1 MELDTI
7 VAIVTPPGE
16 GGVGIVRASGPLSTL
31 LPRRLFPDVKTP
43 WESHRL
49 RHGTLHDPA
58 DGAPIDRAL
67 GCVMP
72 APHSYTGEDVF
83 EIHAHGSPL
92 VLERIV
98 SICLRE
104 GCRAARPGEFTL
116 RAFLNGRLD
125 LSQAEAVLD

>member
-1 MELDTI
+1 MESDTI

-16 GGVGIVRASGPLSTL
+16 GGVGIVRASGTLSAS
-31 LPRRLFPDVKTP
+31 LPRRLFPQVRSR

-49 RHGTLHDPA
+49 RHGALLDPA
-58 DGAPIDRAL
+58 GGALVDRAL
-67 GCVMP
+67 GCLMP

-98 SICLRE
+98 SICL
-104 GCRAARPGEFTL
+104 A
-116 RAFLNGRLD
+116 
-125 LSQAEAVLD
+125 